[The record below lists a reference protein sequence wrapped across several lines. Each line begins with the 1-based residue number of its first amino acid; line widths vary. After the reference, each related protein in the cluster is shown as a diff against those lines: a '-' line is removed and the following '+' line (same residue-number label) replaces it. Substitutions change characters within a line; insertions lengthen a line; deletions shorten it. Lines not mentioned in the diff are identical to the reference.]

1 MGGEASPM
9 VANVML
15 LVGVKTSS
23 RREKH
28 LKAHSGKSVSSNNS
42 LAAWNVLNVD
52 HMAGVSGAEAAQAR
66 LALEEASPEQSRLS
80 TPLALVVQH
89 HGHLHSICF
98 SSGGSVEGVGARP

>member
-1 MGGEASPM
+1 M
-9 VANVML
+9 VTNVML

-28 LKAHSGKSVSSNNS
+28 LKAHSGKSVSSNS

-52 HMAGVSGAEAAQAR
+52 HMAGVSGAGVVQVR

-98 SSGGSVEGVGARP
+98 SSGGSVEGVGVRP

>member
-1 MGGEASPM
+1 M

-23 RREKH
+23 KREKH

-42 LAAWNVLNVD
+42 LAAWNVLKVD
-52 HMAGVSGAEAAQAR
+52 HMAGVSGAGAAQVR
-66 LALEEASPEQSRLS
+66 LALEEASPEQSRFS

-98 SSGGSVEGVGARP
+98 FSGGSAEGVGVRP

>member
-1 MGGEASPM
+1 M

-15 LVGVKTSS
+15 LVGVKTSFK
-23 RREKH
+23 REKH

-42 LAAWNVLNVD
+42 LAAWNVLKVD
-52 HMAGVSGAEAAQAR
+52 HMAGVSGAGAAQVR
-66 LALEEASPEQSRLS
+66 LALEEVSPEQSRFS

-98 SSGGSVEGVGARP
+98 SPGGLGEGVGVRP